1 LYHTPRGE
9 PLGIPLALGVTV
21 RETRCAVSDGK
32 TSTMDRFHELT
43 VSITVVGAGG
53 FSAAARR
60 LGNSQ
65 SGISKSISYSAWE
78 LPTILAATSN
88 V

>member
-1 LYHTPRGE
+1 
-9 PLGIPLALGVTV
+9 
-21 RETRCAVSDGK
+21 
-32 TSTMDRFHELT
+32 MDRFHEST
-43 VSITVVGAGG
+43 VSITVVEAGG
-53 FSAAARR
+53 FSAAACR

-88 V
+88 GRKWPELGLILSVFRVSVLPRSAQ